1 MADSIDGGLVSMA
14 QQFSGLPMDSL
25 IGGPLQAAAS
35 AQQGLA
41 MTQTQYILTTGF
53 NQTRD
58 ADGRIT
64 YTPITATIAM
74 GQSQPVIAADGS
86 VSTANSQLNVDFPLI
101 TMVPIPSLAVTS
113 VDVSFDMEVKSSYT
127 HETDSE
133 TSSHTQE
140 QGSFDAKAGW
150 GCFSVEVKGSVSH
163 DNAQSNSDKQTY
175 QKSNDAKYH
184 VEVKAEQQPIPE
196 GIKMIL
202 DMISKN
208 MTMKPIV
215 ANGGGSATPIP
226 APHP

>member
-1 MADSIDGGLVSMA
+1 MADNIDGGLVSMA

-41 MTQTQYILTTGF
+41 MSQTQYILNTGF
-53 NQTRD
+53 TQKKD
-58 ADGRIT
+58 ANGAIS
-64 YTPITATIAM
+64 YSPITAAIEM
-74 GQSQPVIAADGS
+74 SQSQPVIASDGS
-86 VSTANSQLNVDFPLI
+86 VSTAPSTLSVDFPLI

-113 VDVSFDMEVKSSYT
+113 VDISFDMEVKSSYT
-127 HETDSE
+127 HETDAES
-133 TSSHTQE
+133 SSHTQD

-163 DNAQSNSDKQTY
+163 DNSQSNSDKQSY

-202 DMISKN
+202 DMFSKN
-208 MTMKPIV
+208 MTMKPV
-215 ANGGGSATPIP
+215 LVNGTNSP
-226 APHP
+226 AINHS